1 MEEHVSLFAA
11 NGNIGGCAFGDG
23 IGRSSDVLLLFV
35 LGELLIMA
43 SLVLL

>member
-1 MEEHVSLFAA
+1 MEENVGLFAA
-11 NGNIGGCAFGDG
+11 NGNVGGCSFGHG

-35 LGELLIMA
+35 LGEFLVMA